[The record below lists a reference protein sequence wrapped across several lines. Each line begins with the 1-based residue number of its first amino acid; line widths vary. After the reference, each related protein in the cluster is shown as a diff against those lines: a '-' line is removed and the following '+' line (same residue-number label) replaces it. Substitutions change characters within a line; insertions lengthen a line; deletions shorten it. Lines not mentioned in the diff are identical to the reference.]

1 MMEDKKKD
9 AVTQADTMPPA
20 DPIVHLINKGI
31 DTFNEYNKRKEDN
44 VKELRKT
51 ELKTIDKLDFRDKM
65 FKIIAVLACLIVMF
79 LFIFLE
85 TKTDAALPVI
95 TLILGLVLGSDSLNG
110 FYSFRSRKRKYTD
123 YEEVE

>member
-1 MMEDKKKD
+1 MEDKEKD